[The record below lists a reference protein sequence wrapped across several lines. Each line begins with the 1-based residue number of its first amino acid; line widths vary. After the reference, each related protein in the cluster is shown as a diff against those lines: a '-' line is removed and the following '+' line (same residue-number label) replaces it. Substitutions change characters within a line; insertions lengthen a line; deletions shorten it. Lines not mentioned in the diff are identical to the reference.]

1 MGKTTM
7 NLTNPS
13 EYTKKFL
20 ELDFTPYRDL
30 VDDSKFGDKL
40 TNNSLPIVEISGFDT
55 DVLKKLYDH
64 AVSVDYKVPITQ
76 NQYYWYS
83 QKHSDK
89 WTQYVIKHNDR
100 QKYATFLGDAKDC
113 NPPVDDDG
121 TALALVEELFQPY
134 ELTITNARF
143 GQLAPGG
150 YLCPHMDIFETDPG
164 MCYFWMPLH
173 DVSPSLKIFPYGW
186 HKPKVGSLYLFNFT
200 KWIHAIHN
208 YKTESRFILGGRFDL
223 KNVSEKLLVEFRRNK
238 DSFQNDFE
246 NFSWDAST
254 WNYDVKK

>member
-1 MGKTTM
+1 M
-7 NLTNPS
+7 NLLNQS

-20 ELDFTPYRDL
+20 ELDFTPYIHMADT
-30 VDDSKFGDKL
+30 SKFNNEL
-40 TNNSLPIVEISGFDT
+40 TNNFLPIVEISGFNKT
-55 DVLKKLYDH
+55 ILKKLYDL
-64 AVSVDYKVPITQ
+64 AVSLTPHYKVPITQ
-76 NQYYWYS
+76 SVMDHWYS
-83 QKHSDK
+83 QQHADK
-89 WTQYVIKHNDR
+89 WTQYVIKHADQ
-100 QKYATFLGDAKDC
+100 QKYATFLGDTKDF

-134 ELTITNARF
+134 ELTITNTRF

-173 DVSPSLKIFPYGW
+173 DVSPNLKVFPYGW
-186 HKPKVGSLYLFNFT
+186 HKPKLGSLYLFNFT
-200 KWIHAIHN
+200 KWVHAIHN

-223 KNVSEKLLVEFRRNK
+223 KNVSEKLLTEFKRNK
-238 DSFQNDFE
+238 DSFRNDFE

-254 WNYDVKK
+254 WDYDIKK